1 MSKIAS
7 AVIITRDPAVEG
19 LSQRL
24 TAEGLRVRM
33 VVGYLD
39 ALQQTVDF
47 DGAVAVLDCEL
58 PREESFDTYKLLHGT
73 LSVPT
78 LMLVP
83 DGGSWQSAEDP
94 YGSPLDDYAS
104 KSASVEEIV
113 LRLKAM
119 MLRAGYGLP
128 APPSPAEASTAAEEK
143 DETERGK
150 TIAVFSVKGGVGKTT
165 IAVNLA
171 VGLVKLFQARTL
183 IVDADLWFGDVGI
196 LLNVGSGNSMWD
208 LCEKDEPDI
217 VALRKAVAQHESGV
231 SVLLRPWDVTSVE
244 KMDTTRIAKILR
256 MYQLLFDYV
265 IIDMQPV
272 VDELNL
278 QILDAADRILLV
290 TTPEIGAAANSS
302 RFMEIA
308 GSLGY
313 TSKTSLIVNRFN
325 FGIGIDRIQERL
337 KTEVA
342 GRVVSAGHKV
352 VDAATRGTSLLVLDP
367 DQKDQVTRDMTRI
380 VELVTGQSCPQSKTQ
395 STKWLGHVLGK
406 RSGREPKAQPNKLVG
421 SALEA
426 SS

>member
-1 MSKIAS
+1 MSEVAS
-7 AVIITRDPAVEG
+7 AVIITRDPALKG

-24 TAEGLRVRM
+24 VAEGFNTKT
-33 VVGYLD
+33 VGGYPDVLNQMEG
-39 ALQQTVDF
+39 LG
-47 DGAVAVLDCEL
+47 GAVAVLDCEL
-58 PREESFDTYKLLHGT
+58 PQDESFELYKLLHGT
-73 LSVPT
+73 KAVPT
-78 LMLVP
+78 IMLVP
-83 DGGSWQSAEDP
+83 ASGFWQSKDDP
-94 YGSPLDDYAS
+94 YGSQLDDYAP
-104 KSASVEEIV
+104 KSAKFEELV

-196 LLNVGSGNSMWD
+196 LLNMGSGNSMWD

-302 RFMEIA
+302 RFM
-308 GSLGY
+308 
-313 TSKTSLIVNRFN
+313 
-325 FGIGIDRIQERL
+325 
-337 KTEVA
+337 
-342 GRVVSAGHKV
+342 
-352 VDAATRGTSLLVLDP
+352 
-367 DQKDQVTRDMTRI
+367 
-380 VELVTGQSCPQSKTQ
+380 
-395 STKWLGHVLGK
+395 
-406 RSGREPKAQPNKLVG
+406 
-421 SALEA
+421 
-426 SS
+426 